1 MIDVTVELIF
11 LLLTIIVFNFLNIFY
26 LIMIFQFYNFD
37 NIFTLSQKKDE
48 SMPNLKISCYYNISL
63 ITE

>member
-26 LIMIFQFYNFD
+26 FIMIFKFYNFD
-37 NIFTLSQKKDE
+37 NIFYLKSKKR
-48 SMPNLKISCYYNISL
+48 
-63 ITE
+63 